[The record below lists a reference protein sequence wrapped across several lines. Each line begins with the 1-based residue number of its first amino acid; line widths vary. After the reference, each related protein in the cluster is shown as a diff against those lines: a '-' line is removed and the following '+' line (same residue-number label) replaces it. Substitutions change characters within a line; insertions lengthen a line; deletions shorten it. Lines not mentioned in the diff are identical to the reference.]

1 MNIKK
6 ISLSNNILSENEC
19 TINWANTINCC
30 DLFCYNP
37 SNFMALTISL
47 SIRQDIYWIVSE
59 RREN

>member
-1 MNIKK
+1 MYNKYDE
-6 ISLSNNILSENEC
+6 SNGNQQNHRVVI
-19 TINWANTINCC
+19 
-30 DLFCYNP
+30 CYKL

>member
-1 MNIKK
+1 M
-6 ISLSNNILSENEC
+6 
-19 TINWANTINCC
+19 NWANTINCC
-30 DLFCYNP
+30 DMFGYNL